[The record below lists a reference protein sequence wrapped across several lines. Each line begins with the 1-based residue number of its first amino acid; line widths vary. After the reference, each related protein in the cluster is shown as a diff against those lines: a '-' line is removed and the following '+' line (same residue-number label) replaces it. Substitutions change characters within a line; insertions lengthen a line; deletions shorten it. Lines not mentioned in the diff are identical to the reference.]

1 MDVQVLLSES
11 KARFNHNSAKAYL
24 AEKYN
29 AKLIVADQGG
39 LWRADAQTIS
49 LLLSLQMPSMEIVLI
64 DTYGTPVKVDRL
76 ELIKKLSEVYTQ
88 VMEEWHKEWREL
100 ETKR

>member
-1 MDVQVLLSES
+1 MDVQTLLAES
-11 KARFNHNSAKAYL
+11 KARFNHNSAKLYL
-24 AEKYN
+24 TEKYN

-49 LLLSLQMPSMEIVLI
+49 FLLSLQTLGAEMILL
-64 DTYGTPVKVDRL
+64 DTFNTPVKVDRI
-76 ELIKKLSEVYTQ
+76 ELIKKLSDVYAQ
-88 VMEEWHKEWREL
+88 VMQEWHSEWQEL